1 MRRRGLL
8 FILTDA
14 SRDSPM
20 SRRPHTPKLKQ
31 ANNFVR
37 LPEATTGDLFS
48 GSDEDA
54 AANDAN
60 WMAALE
66 LDVVLLRCDGAVHT
80 LARGATPYCCVVH
93 LPMDVFI

>member
-1 MRRRGLL
+1 LL